1 MEVWLTNMQACLIDV
16 DKCMVNLN
24 AGLSGCQGNSCDGAW
39 YLVLT
44 RQQTTKYAAVGVA
57 LVV

>member
-1 MEVWLTNMQACLIDV
+1 MQARLINV
-16 DKCMVNLN
+16 DKCMAHLN
-24 AGLSGCQGNSCDGAW
+24 AGLSGWQGNYCDGAW

-44 RQQTTKYAAVGVA
+44 RQQTTKCAAVGVA